1 MQLYADS
8 ATAGLRRPHIRTG
21 PGRPPRRAG
30 LTGPVFLMEE
40 AFRHRIYAEAA
51 VTTSPSVDVPVVRL
65 DANVC
70 SRLGPRVP
78 RDGAPD
84 SARDRL
90 AVALGIDDAAIRFVT
105 DLGEAIGPALRAH
118 IAASG
123 RRRVVVAA
131 TEGEAMRDALARLSD
146 VAEIVEAPVRSDGP
160 IDLARLSEVMGAP
173 TAAAVVVAAADPRTG
188 VLASL
193 AEVVDLAH
201 ARGAM
206 VITDATQLPGRLPC
220 DPLALGADLVL
231 IGERGP
237 AGTAGPVA
245 VIAVRR
251 GALPE
256 LAGSAAEP
264 AAGAVESLVDGLVE
278 ALEAHARESPRLGS
292 LRDRLETAVIGRL
305 PGVEALG
312 ASAPRLPNTTLLRLI
327 GVDADVLARLMPG
340 VVGDGVGSEG
350 GRTGR
355 SNHPLRALGLR
366 EDQAQG
372 CVTFSLHPGTTEA
385 DVDLAVAAL
394 LEAVPLARS
403 VTLGGDH
410 GE

>member
-1 MQLYADS
+1 
-8 ATAGLRRPHIRTG
+8 
-21 PGRPPRRAG
+21 
-30 LTGPVFLMEE
+30 
-40 AFRHRIYAEAA
+40 
-51 VTTSPSVDVPVVRL
+51 
-65 DANVC
+65 
-70 SRLGPRVP
+70 
-78 RDGAPD
+78 
-84 SARDRL
+84 
-90 AVALGIDDAAIRFVT
+90 
-105 DLGEAIGPALRAH
+105 
-118 IAASG
+118 
-123 RRRVVVAA
+123 
-131 TEGEAMRDALARLSD
+131 MRDALARLSD

-173 TAAAVVVAAADPRTG
+173 VAAVVAAAADPRTG
-188 VLASL
+188 ALAPL

-206 VITDATQLPGRLPC
+206 VIIDATQLPGRLPC
-220 DPLALGADLVL
+220 DPMALGADLVL

-350 GRTGR
+350 GRAGR

-366 EDQAQG
+366 EDQAQR